1 MGDLT
6 KVAAKGDLLPGES
19 ILVEVHGQK
28 IAVFNSGD
36 SYYAI
41 SDTCSHRGGPLSQGQ
56 VEGTVVICPWHGARF
71 DLRTGK
77 VLTPFGTDLSTY
89 TVVIQG
95 DDIKIEM

>member
-1 MGDLT
+1 
-6 KVAAKGDLLPGES
+6 
-19 ILVEVHGQK
+19 
-28 IAVFNSGD
+28 
-36 SYYAI
+36 
-41 SDTCSHRGGPLSQGQ
+41 